1 MTIYE
6 VIHEFFDYLFPADIL
21 LSYVDIIDLTVFCLT
36 YVVVFG
42 LILIPLWSLATFFI
56 RRSKR

>member
-21 LSYVDIIDLTVFCLT
+21 LSYADIIDLTVFCLT
-36 YVVVFG
+36 YVVAFG
-42 LILIPLWSLATFFI
+42 LILIPLWYLATFFI